1 MTNSLR
7 KLAKDL
13 KAFAKRCKDFKYT
26 EKALFVFLLCGIAG
40 FADVATTTDQAI
52 QNKRQEISTSIGD
65 MRQEFRKVKAENN
78 KLVKNYNL
86 ELIQLMEQ
94 GDHVVKSPW
103 SSWQYGM
110 NYFYNDWTGTYKGR
124 GDKTPNVK
132 YKRNSEDKFG
142 TYTGG
147 KYGSTTLNKKVIEP
161 ISAVPVDAAVKPKIP
176 TIKTVG
182 SAEAPTIVTPTLNI
196 QVSAVNPSSTM
207 VPSITKPKVSVPPV
221 EMKSVK
227 GFTLVFPNSLDNGTS
242 GRKIY
247 TDRSSNV
254 TVSGTDPYV
263 HDATSS
269 IHYISYYQFAGNTVY
284 TSAPATITM
293 EGNATANNLVT
304 GSNNYYGGG
313 SRFAYVDDVRRAHTT
328 GTHQYGSPSVASTQ
342 FTLKNNAIINLT
354 GPAIAGIVNE
364 ETSWTDGFT
373 TTTVKNTGSISDEKE
388 ELTPNTKYT
397 GKLRKDI
404 ASAENH
410 DTDVRVNQQGKT
422 GYKVGIA
429 QTTEES
435 INYTSQTYYEL
446 FNGSAAASS
455 IFDNFNT
462 DFVNKVVANPN
473 IHYDITTL
481 DKKTTLTNGTTLEK
495 SLGQNGV
502 IHFSGDYSTGI
513 QVASVNRPSNSIFN
527 GMDGEGP
534 RSGTYSNADSRSLVR
549 TDNKA
554 DGYIQLDGAYSY
566 GMKLAGQALH
576 VTSGDNSAKTDASY
590 VTNNGLILI
599 SGSHDTGIT
608 SGYKND
614 GSMFFT
620 GSNPRGSSAGIA
632 KLKEAKWSS
641 ENTIFNNGKI
651 YVGGYNNSGILLES
665 IFNDKVTNTNTGDI
679 TIDQAYN
686 LFNNPNSSITYSNA
700 VARNN
705 AGIRVQSY
713 ESESNN
719 DKALGNPEG
728 INKGI
733 INIKNGTDNVGIY
746 VLDEEG
752 TIHDANGK
760 ELIGNNTGKIYIT
773 GGDNIG
779 MMAQDKSGTNN
790 FKTII
795 KNSNLISVAG
805 NGSIGMYTADK
816 DSYAEQNDGSIKAY
830 KNNIG
835 VVNLGHFDFK
845 KGTISADGIN
855 SVGVYSKTATSNTT
869 LGSGTLGDT
878 TLTVTNGGVGLYADD
893 SSTQKL
899 SGLTANVSGS
909 STAGS
914 ILFYNLPL
922 TIGGTAGKFDVS
934 NNPGK
939 ATIGDHS
946 FTFYTTNNI
955 FASGSSAF
963 ATFLNDWKG
972 ATTGTGLDLTMNTG
986 SSLLLTDVSDATT
999 GANIIQFSNI
1009 VPPITG
1015 STLNNAISQTVAT
1028 INSNSV
1034 PDYYYVTLKG
1044 ADVKVNEP
1052 NYDLSDIDNKLNRV
1066 SIYDSDITVDSSTT
1080 IQDGAAPN
1088 VANST
1093 NLVRQKYI
1101 LGVNNGKT
1109 LTNNGT
1115 ITLNSTSLASNE
1127 LKVLVAMGKKAGGTK
1142 ASEAINNGTITSKI
1156 TKGIAIYA
1164 SDGAKGTNNLN
1175 KSITMDGNSAFGMVG
1190 SNANTTNEGD
1200 ITVNGTSATGMY
1212 STEDVATPPITPTT
1226 IAINKG
1232 TITTTGAKN
1241 IGMVAKNSN
1250 ITNDTTGIIKLNNST
1265 ENVGMYSQGPKGTIT
1280 NNGKI
1285 EGIDKTIGI
1294 YGNTETKL
1302 GNASSITVGDS
1313 GVGVYSSTGEI
1324 TVNSGAKVQL
1334 IKGGVTGTAPA
1345 DGATGVFVENKGS
1358 AGSVNVDVYNL
1369 IEGPLGKKSY
1379 GYYFKNVH
1387 SLTYTNTNGS
1397 SPITLDDGA
1406 IFIYSDAT
1414 GGSGI
1419 ENKQDLTSAGNGV
1432 IGIYQEGGT
1441 INNDGKLLFNTGTK
1455 NTAIYTKTGTA
1466 TNRLAGTIEVG
1477 ATNFGMVTKTGNLI
1491 NDGTIKITAS
1501 KGTGIYSES
1510 TNTNAVTNNNL
1521 ITATGVTDA
1530 VGIYGKTVTN
1540 ETNGTITMGDD
1551 SIGIYSNGG
1560 DVKNFGNL
1568 TVGANKSIGV
1578 LTVGTGQTVSFDG
1591 NITIGNDSFGLVNQ
1605 GSGNHIISIAS
1616 NTTLGTDSVFIYQN
1630 DSTGRVENYT
1640 TLISSGDRNYGL
1652 YGNGTL
1658 INDGVINFSTGN
1670 GNVGMYATTGGIGQ
1684 NYGNIKVGPSNTA
1697 TKEYGVGMATGYYD
1711 DNPASPTYGQ
1721 TSNQGTIENYGT
1733 IEVSQPNSIG
1743 MYAVGTGSKAVNY
1756 NTIDLSG
1763 DNTIGMYIDRGATGI
1778 NWGTIKT
1785 TVNGLK
1791 SVKGIYVANGSYIK
1805 NYGTIAISA
1814 TDLKSA
1820 GIWTDSSSYP
1830 NVEDTA
1836 TGLNP
1841 LPGGTNQTGTS
1852 TPALKVVTPDDMKEM
1867 GGTTIKVPPRMT
1879 PATVTDAQGNVIPI
1893 IKVDTDIPTAAPTTA
1908 IVTAPSGITSINLA
1922 TSNFLNFPS
1931 ASEASSLGMY
1941 VDTSGVNYTNPIQG
1955 LSNLTGLTDIN
1966 LFFGTE
1972 ASRYTTARAI
1982 EVGDNILKPYND
1994 ALSGVVTAGTTLNV
2008 TAASLTWM
2016 AQPTKNAA
2024 TGLLDKVYLVK
2035 VPYTMFANKN
2045 DTQTFNFL
2053 TGLEQKYGQE
2063 GLGTRE
2069 KAAFDKISNLSGG
2082 KGHILAQAFDEMK
2095 GHQYSNIQQRMFETG
2110 SVLSKEFDYLQ
2121 DEWRNPSKNSNK
2133 IKVFGQRGEFKTDT
2147 AGVVDYTNNAYGVA
2161 YVHEN
2166 EKIKLGNKSGWY
2178 AGSVYNKFKFKDI
2191 GKSQEEQ
2198 TMIKAG
2204 VFKTMSPKK
2213 DYNGS
2218 LTWKIAGEAFAG
2230 RGDMKRRYWIVD
2242 EVFEAKGKYT
2252 TYGIALKNEIGKEF
2266 RTSENTSIRPYGALN
2281 LEYGKYSDFRET
2293 GPMALKVKGNDY
2305 FSAKPEAG
2313 ISFNYKQDLGVRSKL
2328 TASLTAAYENELG
2341 ELYDVQNKAKLKG
2354 TKAPYYKLR
2363 GDKENHRGNGKF
2375 DLNFGWD
2382 NTRFGVTVNAG
2393 YDTTGEN
2400 FRGGIGFRAIY

>member
-1 MTNSLR
+1 MTKSLLQV
-7 KLAKDL
+7 KKDL

-26 EKALFVFLLCGIAG
+26 DSALFTFLLCGMLLSVNLFSA
-40 FADVATTTDQAI
+40 ATTDSSI
-52 QNKRQEISTSIGD
+52 QNQVHQINTSISQIRTD
-65 MRQEFRKVKAENN
+65 FKRAKIENN
-78 KLVKNYNL
+78 KLIKGTNL

-94 GDHVVKSPW
+94 GDQVVKSPF
-103 SSWQYGM
+103 SSWQFGI

-132 YKRNSEDKFG
+132 YKRNSADKFG

-147 KYGSTTLNKKVIEP
+147 KYGTTTLNKKVIEP

-196 QVSAVNPSSTM
+196 QVSAVNPSSTT

-227 GFTLVFPNSLDNGTS
+227 GFTLVFPNSGNNGTS

-247 TDRSSNV
+247 TDRSSDV
-254 TVSGTDPYV
+254 DVLGTSPFV
-263 HDATSS
+263 HDSGS
-269 IHYISYYQFAGNTVY
+269 NIHYISYYQFAGNTAY

-293 EGNATANNLVT
+293 KGNVIADNLNPSSPDT
-304 GSNNYYGGG
+304 YYGGG
-313 SRFAYVDDVRRAHTT
+313 SRFAYVDDVRRAHT
-328 GTHQYGSPSVASTQ
+328 GTDAVASTQ
-342 FTLKNNAIINLT
+342 FTLKNDAIINLK

-388 ELTPNTKYT
+388 ELTPGTKYT
-397 GKLRKDI
+397 GRLRKDI
-404 ASAENH
+404 ASAEIN
-410 DTDVRVNQQGKT
+410 DRDIRVNQQGKT

-435 INYTSQTYYEL
+435 IDYTSKTYYEL
-446 FNGSAAASS
+446 FNGSSATFN

-495 SLGQNGV
+495 SLEQNGV

-527 GMDGEGP
+527 GRDGDGP

-549 TDNKA
+549 TDNKS

-614 GSMFFT
+614 ESTTFT

-713 ESESNN
+713 ESKSND

-746 VLDEEG
+746 VLDESG

-845 KGTISADGIN
+845 KGIISADGIN

-878 TLTVTNGGVGLYADD
+878 ILTVTNGGVGLYADD

-922 TIGGTAGKFDVS
+922 TTGGTAGKFDVS

-939 ATIGDHS
+939 ATIDDHS

-955 FASGSSAF
+955 FASGSF

-972 ATTGTGLDLTMNTG
+972 TTTGTGLDLTMKTG
-986 SSLLLTDVSDATT
+986 SSLLLTDVSNATGGT
-999 GANIIQFSNI
+999 AIQFSTI

-1015 STLNNAISQTVAT
+1015 STLKNAAPTGDQTVAT
-1028 INSNSV
+1028 INGV

-1052 NYDLSDIDNKLNRV
+1052 NYDLSNINNKLNRV
-1066 SIYDSDITVDSSTT
+1066 SIYDSKITVDSSTT
-1080 IQDGAAPN
+1080 IQDGTTPN
-1088 VANST
+1088 VAAST

-1101 LGVNNGKT
+1101 LGVNNGRT

-1115 ITLNSTSLASNE
+1115 ITLNSTSPDE
-1127 LKVLVAMGKKAGGTK
+1127 IKVLVAMGKNTAGTT
-1142 ASEAINNGTITSKI
+1142 ASKAINDGTITSKI
-1156 TKGIAIYA
+1156 NKGIAIYA
-1164 SDGAKGTNNLN
+1164 SDGAEGTNKSN
-1175 KSITMDGNSAFGMVG
+1175 KSITMDGDGAFGMVG
-1190 SNANTTNEGD
+1190 SNANTTNEGN

-1212 STEDVATPPITPTT
+1212 SVGTTTPLKT
-1226 IAINKG
+1226 AVNKG
-1232 TITTTGAKN
+1232 IITTTGAKN
-1241 IGMVAKNSN
+1241 IGMVADNSN
-1250 ITNDTTGIIKLNNST
+1250 ITNDSTGKIKLNNTT
-1265 ENVGMYSQGPKGTIT
+1265 ENVGMYSKGTTGTIT
-1280 NNGKI
+1280 NNGTI

-1294 YGNTETKL
+1294 YGNTDTKL
-1302 GNASSITVGDS
+1302 GATSSITVGDS
-1313 GVGVYSSTGEI
+1313 GVGLYSSTGKI
-1324 TVNSGAKVQL
+1324 TVTSGAKVQL

-1345 DGATGVFVENKGS
+1345 DGATGVFVENVNGTS
-1358 AGSVNVDVYNL
+1358 APTVTLYAKDLVQG
-1369 IEGPLGKKSY
+1369 GLGKKSY
-1379 GYYFKNVH
+1379 GYYFKGVH
-1387 SLTYTNTNGS
+1387 DLDYTNTNGS
-1397 SPITLDDGA
+1397 APVTIDDGA
-1406 IFIYSDAT
+1406 IFIYSEAIGGT
-1414 GGSGI
+1414 GI
-1419 ENKQDLTSAGNGV
+1419 QNAQDLTAAGNDV
-1432 IGIYQEGGT
+1432 IGIYQKGGT
-1441 INNDGKLLFNTGTK
+1441 IKNSGKLDFNTGTK
-1455 NTAIYTKTGTA
+1455 NTGIYTKTGTA
-1466 TNRLAGTIEVG
+1466 TNEGAGTIEVG
-1477 ATNFGMVTKTGNLI
+1477 ATNFGMVTSDTNNTNGKLI
-1491 NDGTIKITAS
+1491 NNGTIKITAS
-1501 KGTGIYSES
+1501 KGTGMYSDS
-1510 TNTNAVTNNNL
+1510 TATDAVKNNNL
-1521 ITATGVTDA
+1521 ITAVGVTDA

-1540 ETNGTITMGDD
+1540 GTTGTITMGDN

-1560 DVKNFGNL
+1560 DVKNFGKL
-1568 TVGANKSIGV
+1568 KVGTNKSIGV

-1605 GSGNHIISIAS
+1605 GSGNHITSAAS
-1616 NTTLGTDSVFIYQN
+1616 NTTLGTDAVFIYQN
-1630 DSTGRVENYT
+1630 DNTGRVFNHT
-1640 TLISSGDRNYGL
+1640 PLTSTGDRNYGL
-1652 YGNGTL
+1652 YGNGEIKNDAL
-1658 INDGVINFSTGN
+1658 IDFSAGN
-1670 GNVGMYATTGGIGQ
+1670 GNVGMYATTGGIGR
-1684 NYGNIKVGPSNTA
+1684 NYGTIKVGFSNTSA
-1697 TKEYGVGMATGYYD
+1697 KEYGVGMATGYYD
-1711 DNPASPTYGQ
+1711 DDITSPTYGQ
-1721 TSNQGTIENYGT
+1721 TFNQGTIENHGT
-1733 IEVSQPNSIG
+1733 IEVTNPNTIG

-1756 NTIDLSG
+1756 GTIDLSG
-1763 DNTIGMYIDRGATGI
+1763 NDTIGMYIDRGATGE
-1778 NWGTIKT
+1778 NWGNIRT
-1785 TVNGLK
+1785 TASGLK
-1791 SVKGIYVANGSYIK
+1791 GVKGIYIANGSYVK

-1814 TDLKSA
+1814 TDTKSA

-1836 TGLNP
+1836 TGVSP
-1841 LPGGTNQTGTS
+1841 VTGGSQTGSS

-1867 GGTTIKVPPRMT
+1867 GGRTIKVPPRAT
-1879 PATVTDAQGNVIPI
+1879 SPTVTDVDGSIIPI
-1893 IKVDTDIPTAAPTTA
+1893 YKVDTNVPAPAPTIA
-1908 IVTAPSGITSINLA
+1908 IVTSPSGITSINLA

-1955 LSNLTGLTDIN
+1955 INNLTGLTDIN

-2035 VPYTMFANKN
+2035 IPYTLFAKKG
-2045 DTQTFNFL
+2045 DTQTYNFL
-2053 TGLEQKYGQE
+2053 AGLEQKYGQE
-2063 GLGTRE
+2063 GVGTRE

>member
-196 QVSAVNPSSTM
+196 QVSAVNPSSTT
-207 VPSITKPKVSVPPV
+207 VPSITPPSVTIPTVS
-221 EMKSVK
+221 MDSVK
-227 GFTLVFPNSLDNGTS
+227 GFTLVFPSSGDFSTRYATNGRNGTEVNVNS
-242 GRKIY
+242 PTVTREPVG
-247 TDRSSNV
+247 SS
-254 TVSGTDPYV
+254 SGTG
-263 HDATSS
+263 
-269 IHYISYYQFAGNTVY
+269 YISYYEFTGDGAGGTGNAGDPDDFMASST
-284 TSAPATITM
+284 TITIK
-293 EGNATANNLVT
+293 GNREVTNLD
-304 GSNNYYGGG
+304 GSNYYGGG
-313 SRFAYVDDVRRAHTT
+313 SRFAYVDDVKN
-328 GTHQYGSPSVASTQ
+328 STNGLT
-342 FTLKNNAIINLT
+342 FTLKNEATIKLV
-354 GPAIAGIVNE
+354 GPAFAAIVNE
-364 ETSWTDGFT
+364 ETSYTDGNVT
-373 TTTVKNTGSISDEKE
+373 TNITNLGSISDESENLSSATTYHGKIRGTVDDNSGTS
-388 ELTPNTKYT
+388 LPVTPTTK
-397 GKLRKDI
+397 
-404 ASAENH
+404 
-410 DTDVRVNQQGKT
+410 GKT
-422 GYKVGIA
+422 GYKVGIT
-429 QTTEES
+429 QTTEETV
-435 INYTSQTYYEL
+435 NHTRGTYYEL
-446 FNGSAAASS
+446 HNGQKTATSSSFFNDFDVKVNGAIANRTNTAGNVS
-455 IFDNFNT
+455 ISTFEKGTSIGGNNFLQ
-462 DFVNKVVANPN
+462 D
-473 IHYDITTL
+473 
-481 DKKTTLTNGTTLEK
+481 
-495 SLGQNGV
+495 GV

-513 QVASVNRPSNSIFN
+513 QIASVQ
-527 GMDGEGP
+527 
-534 RSGTYSNADSRSLVR
+534 RSGTGESLLRADNRQ
-549 TDNKA
+549 T
-554 DGYIQLDGAYSY
+554 GYMQLDGAYSY
-566 GMKLAGQALH
+566 GMKLSGQKLY
-576 VTSGDNSAKTDASY
+576 VDNNDDYRDSSAVSY
-590 VTNNGLILI
+590 IANNGLILI
-599 SGSHDTGIT
+599 SGSYDTD
-608 SGYKND
+608 KK
-614 GSMFFT
+614 
-620 GSNPRGSSAGIA
+620 GSSAGMA
-632 KLKEAKWSS
+632 KLSEAKWNSKH
-641 ENTIFNNGKI
+641 TIFNNGRI
-651 YVGGYNNSGILLES
+651 YVAGNNNSGILLES
-665 IFNDKVTNTNTGDI
+665 IYDDTVTNNGNI
-679 TIDQAYN
+679 TIDRAYN
-686 LFNNPNSSITYSNA
+686 LFNNTDRSYANA
-700 VARNN
+700 YATSN
-705 AGIRVQSY
+705 AGIRIQSFKTA
-713 ESESNN
+713 
-719 DKALGNPEG
+719 DLATGDLVG
-728 INKGI
+728 INKNT
-733 INIKNGTDNVGIY
+733 INLNNGSGNVGIY
-746 VLDEEG
+746 AYDVANTNDIVGTKKYQILGENASGG
-752 TIHDANGK
+752 TINV
-760 ELIGNNTGKIYIT
+760 
-773 GGDNIG
+773 GGTNVG
-779 MMAQDKSGTNN
+779 MMAEDKSGTVTN

-795 KNSNLISVAG
+795 RNNGKINVNGTNSV
-805 NGSIGMYTADK
+805 GMYTADK
-816 DSYAEQNDGSIKAY
+816 DSYAEQLNGAVITAKS
-830 KNNIG
+830 KNVG
-835 VVNLGHFDFK
+835 VVNNGKFNFAT
-845 KGTISADGIN
+845 GGIINADGES
-855 SVGVYSKTATSNTT
+855 SVGVYSANGTDSTTT
-869 LGSGTLGDT
+869 LSGTLNV
-878 TLTVTNGGVGLYADD
+878 LNGGVGLYANEG
-893 SSTQKL
+893 STQKL
-899 SGLTANVSGS
+899 IGLTADVSGTAS
-909 STAGS
+909 AGS
-914 ILFYNLPL
+914 ILFYNLPK
-922 TIGGTAGKFDVS
+922 TGTNKGFFDLS
-934 NNPGK
+934 DTNPGT
-939 ATIGDHS
+939 ATIGANS
-946 FTFYTTNNI
+946 FAFYTTNNI
-955 FASGSSAF
+955 FALGSNAF

-972 ATTGTGLDLTMNTG
+972 TTTGTGLDLTMKTG
-986 SSLLLTDVSDATT
+986 SSLLLTDVSTATGT
-999 GANIIQFSNI
+999 GRTIQFTNI
-1009 VPPITG
+1009 TPPIAPGT
-1015 STLNNAISQTVAT
+1015 STLKNAQSTPETVAT
-1028 INSNSV
+1028 LNSASG
-1034 PDYYYVTLKG
+1034 DYFYVTLKG
-1044 ADVKVNEP
+1044 ANVKIDEDV
-1052 NYDLSDIDNKLNRV
+1052 DLSVGTNKLNKV
-1066 SIYDSDITVDSSTT
+1066 SIYDSDITVENGKT
-1080 IQDGAAPN
+1080 IQDVATPS

-1101 LGVNNGKT
+1101 LGVNNGRT

-1115 ITLNSTSLASNE
+1115 ITLNSTSPDE
-1127 LKVLVAMGKKAGGTK
+1127 LKVLVAMGKNTAGTT
-1142 ASEAINNGTITSKI
+1142 ASKAINDGTITSKI
-1156 TKGIAIYA
+1156 NKGIAIYA
-1164 SDGAKGTNNLN
+1164 SDGAEGTNKSN
-1175 KSITMDGNSAFGMVG
+1175 KSITMDGDSAFGMVG
-1190 SNANTTNEGD
+1190 SNADTTNEGN

-1212 STEDVATPPITPTT
+1212 STEPSTVTNPTKT
-1226 IAINKG
+1226 AINRG
-1232 TITTTGAKN
+1232 IITTTGDKN
-1241 IGMVAKNSN
+1241 IGMVAKNSK
-1250 ITNDTTGIIKLNNST
+1250 ITNDTNGTIKLNNST
-1265 ENVGMYSQGPKGTIT
+1265 ENVGMYSEEGTKGTIT

-1294 YGNTETKL
+1294 YGNTKTVL
-1302 GNASSITVGDS
+1302 GTASSITVGDS
-1313 GVGVYSSTGEI
+1313 GVGVYSSTGDI
-1324 TVNSGAKVQL
+1324 TVNSGAKIKL
-1334 IKGGVTGTAPA
+1334 LKGGTGTTPA

-1414 GGSGI
+1414 SPVGVNGI
-1419 ENKQDLTSAGNGV
+1419 YNKQDLTSIGNGV
-1432 IGIYQEGGT
+1432 IGIYQKGGT
-1441 INNDGKLLFNTGTK
+1441 ITNDGKLLFNTGTK
-1455 NTAIYTKTGTA
+1455 NTGIYTTSGLA
-1466 TNRLAGTIEVG
+1466 TNNAVGTIEVG
-1477 ATNFGMVTKTGNLI
+1477 ATNFGMVTKTGKLV

-1501 KGTGIYSES
+1501 KGTGIYSE
-1510 TNTNAVTNNNL
+1510 NATVDSVKNKGL
-1521 ITATGVTDA
+1521 ITGAGITDV
-1530 VGIYGKTVTN
+1530 VGIYGKGISN
-1540 ETNGTITMGDD
+1540 EATGTITMGDN
-1551 SIGIYSNGG
+1551 SIGIYSNEGHVG
-1560 DVKNFGNL
+1560 NYGNL
-1568 TVGANKSIGV
+1568 TVGSNKSIGI

-1605 GSGNHIISIAS
+1605 GSGNQIDSNAS
-1616 NTTLGTDSVFIYQN
+1616 NTTLGTDAVFIYQN
-1630 DSTGRVENYT
+1630 DNTGEVKNYT
-1640 TLISSGDRNYGL
+1640 PLTSAGDRNYGL

-1670 GNVGMYATTGGIGQ
+1670 GNVGIYSTGGIAK
-1684 NYGNIKVGPSNTA
+1684 NNNLIKVGPSNTA

-1791 SVKGIYVANGSYIK
+1791 SVKGIYVANGSYVK

-2082 KGHILAQAFDEMK
+2082 EGHILAQAFDEMK
-2095 GHQYSNIQQRMFETG
+2095 GHQYSNIQQRTKETG
-2110 SVLSKEFDYLQ
+2110 DILSQEFNYLQ
-2121 DEWRNPSKNSNK
+2121 DEWRNPTKDNNK
-2133 IKVFGQRGEFKTDT
+2133 IKMFGHRGEYNTDT
-2147 AGVVDYTNNAYGVA
+2147 AGVVDYTDNAYGVA

-2166 EKIKLGNKSGWY
+2166 ETVKLGRKSGWY
-2178 AGSVYNKFKFKDI
+2178 AGAVTNRFEFKDL
-2191 GKSQEEQ
+2191 GKSKETQ

-2204 VFKTMSPKK
+2204 LFKTVSPYN
-2213 DYNGS
+2213 DHNGS
-2218 LTWKIAGEAFAG
+2218 LTWTIAGEAFAG
-2230 RGDMKRRYWIVD
+2230 VNNMTRRYWIVD
-2242 EVFEAKGKYT
+2242 DTFEAKSDYT
-2252 TYGIALKNEIGKEF
+2252 TYGVALKNEIGKDF
-2266 RTSENTSIRPYGALN
+2266 RTSERTSIRPYGALN
-2281 LEYGKYSDFRET
+2281 LEYGRYSNIKED
-2293 GPMALKVKGNDY
+2293 GPMALEVKGNDY
-2305 FSAKPEAG
+2305 FSVQPELGVA
-2313 ISFNYKQDLGVRSKL
+2313 FNYSQPVGVKSHFK
-2328 TASLTAAYENELG
+2328 ASLTAAYTNELG
-2341 ELYDVQNKAKLKG
+2341 EVNDVRNKARLKG
-2354 TKAPYYKLR
+2354 TTADYYELR
-2363 GDKENHRGNGKF
+2363 GDKEDRKGNGKF
-2375 DLNFGWD
+2375 DLNIGFD

-2393 YDTTGEN
+2393 YDTKGEN
-2400 FRGGIGFRAIY
+2400 IRGGIGFRAIY

>member
-65 MRQEFRKVKAENN
+65 IRQEFKKVKTENN

-124 GDKTPNVK
+124 GDKTPNIK

-196 QVSAVNPSSTM
+196 QVSAVNPSRTK
-207 VPSITKPKVSVPPV
+207 VPSIKPPKVSLPSIQ
-221 EMKSVK
+221 MDTVK
-227 GFTLVFPNSLDNGTS
+227 GFTLAFPSSDYFLSHHPVHVNGTYDLTNHLPAIKGS
-242 GRKIY
+242 ATSDASY
-247 TDRSSNV
+247 VAYEYFAHTDGIKSTNLNPVAIMRGD
-254 TVSGTDPYV
+254 VSG
-263 HDATSS
+263 SS
-269 IHYISYYQFAGNTVY
+269 LMT
-284 TSAPATITM
+284 
-293 EGNATANNLVT
+293 NLS
-304 GSNNYYGGG
+304 GHFYGGG
-313 SRFAYVDDVRRAHTT
+313 SRYAFVDDVRNYT
-328 GTHQYGSPSVASTQ
+328 GGVPDGAGHGQTPTSQVK
-342 FTLKNNAIINLT
+342 FTLRNEAIIGLE
-354 GPAIAGIVNE
+354 GPAIAGILNE
-364 ETSWTDGFT
+364 ETDWTEGKT
-373 TTTVKNTGSISDEKE
+373 TTNITNMGSINDENEFVLPNPSRSDGKYVGTAIHTASGAGGTYTLEVG
-388 ELTPNTKYT
+388 PNTK
-397 GKLRKDI
+397 GKM
-404 ASAENH
+404 
-410 DTDVRVNQQGKT
+410 
-422 GYKVGIA
+422 GYKVGMT
-429 QTTEES
+429 QTVEETIDWRS
-435 INYTSQTYYEL
+435 GTNYEF
-446 FNGSAAASS
+446 FNGADDLNGSFIGFSN
-455 IFDNFNT
+455 FDSTLNTAIEGNSNLTSLGTKGKKTKIGGLT
-462 DFVNKVVANPN
+462 DFEQ
-473 IHYDITTL
+473 D
-481 DKKTTLTNGTTLEK
+481 
-495 SLGQNGV
+495 GV
-502 IHFSGDYSTGI
+502 IHFNGDYSTGI
-513 QVASVNRPSNSIFN
+513 QIASENRPAQ
-527 GMDGEGP
+527 
-534 RSGTYSNADSRSLVR
+534 SGSWPVGTPSTWSDQDSRSLVKA
-549 TDNKA
+549 TNKSN
-554 DGYIQLDGAYSY
+554 GYIQLDGAYSY
-566 GMKLAGQALH
+566 GMKLAGTALH
-576 VTSGDNSAKTDASY
+576 IDNRDYKDPNSKVSY
-590 VTNNGLILI
+590 LANEGLILI
-599 SGSHDTGIT
+599 SGSYDTG
-608 SGYKND
+608 NH
-614 GSMFFT
+614 
-620 GSNPRGSSAGIA
+620 GSSAGMA

-641 ENTIFNNGKI
+641 EKTLFNNGRI
-651 YVGGYNNSGILLES
+651 YVGGTNNSGILLES
-665 IFNDKVTNTNTGDI
+665 IFNDTVTNKTDGVI
-679 TIDQAYN
+679 TIDKVYN
-686 LFNNPNSSITYSNA
+686 LFNNPDSDVNYLNA
-700 VARNN
+700 VAKNN

-713 ESESNN
+713 KPESAT

-728 INKGI
+728 INEGT
-733 INIKNGTDNVGIY
+733 INIKNGTNNVGIY
-746 VLDEEG
+746 VWDKNDGVG
-752 TIHDANGK
+752 TITDAAGK
-760 ELIGNNTGKIYIT
+760 QLLGTNTGTI
-773 GGDNIG
+773 NINGTSNVG
-779 MMAQDKSGTNN
+779 MMAQDDSGSTIN

-795 KNSNLISVAG
+795 RNTGGINVSGSGSV
-805 NGSIGMYTADK
+805 GMFTANK
-816 DSYAEQNDGSIKAY
+816 DSFAEQNGGTITAY
-830 KNNIG
+830 SG
-835 VVNLGHFDFK
+835 NLGVINKGVFNFNG
-845 KGTISADGIN
+845 GTITANGASA
-855 SVGVYSKTATSNTT
+855 VGVYSANVTNSTT
-869 LGSGTLGDT
+869 TIGNGTPGSTKLK
-878 TLTVTNGGVGLYADD
+878 VKNGGVGLYADD
-893 SSTQKL
+893 GSTQTLKEMD
-899 SGLTANVSGS
+899 AEVEGS
-909 STAGS
+909 DEAGS
-914 ILFYNLPL
+914 ILFYNLPSQ
-922 TIGGTAGKFDVS
+922 TVGNKGKFDVS

-939 ATIGDHS
+939 AKIGNHS
-946 FTFYTTNNI
+946 FAFYTTNNI
-955 FASGSSAF
+955 FTGTNAF
-963 ATFLNDWKG
+963 AQFLNDWENTG
-972 ATTGTGLDLTMNTG
+972 SGTGLALTMDTG
-986 SSLLLTDVSDATT
+986 SSLLLTDVSSATGT
-999 GANIIQFSNI
+999 GANTIQFSNI

-1052 NYDLSDIDNKLNRV
+1052 NYYLSDIDNKLNRV

-1080 IQDGAAPN
+1080 IQDGATPS
-1088 VANST
+1088 VVNST

-1101 LGVNNGKT
+1101 LGVNNGRT

-1115 ITLNSTSLASNE
+1115 ITLNSTSPDE

-1142 ASEAINNGTITSKI
+1142 VSEAINNGTITSKI

-1164 SDGAKGTNNLN
+1164 SDGAEGTNNSG
-1175 KSITMDGNSAFGMVG
+1175 KSITMDGDSAFGMVG
-1190 SNANTTNEGD
+1190 SNANTTNEGN

-1226 IAINKG
+1226 IAINRG
-1232 TITTTGAKN
+1232 TITTTGDKN

-1250 ITNDTTGIIKLNNST
+1250 ITNDTTTGIIKLNNST
-1265 ENVGMYSQGPKGTIT
+1265 ENVGMYSEGPKGTIT

-1294 YGNTETKL
+1294 YGNTKTVL
-1302 GNASSITVGDS
+1302 GTASSITVGDS

-1324 TVNSGAKVQL
+1324 TVNPGAKVQL

-1345 DGATGVFVENKGS
+1345 DGATGVFVENNKTS
-1358 AGSVNVDVYNL
+1358 APTVTLDAYDLVQG
-1369 IEGPLGKKSY
+1369 GLGKKSY
-1379 GYYFKNVH
+1379 GYYFKGVN
-1387 SLTYTNTNGS
+1387 SLNYTNTNGS

-1414 GGSGI
+1414 GGNGI

-1432 IGIYQEGGT
+1432 IGIYQEGGI

-1455 NTAIYTKTGTA
+1455 NTAIYTKAGTA
-1466 TNRLAGTIEVG
+1466 TNRSAGTIEVG

-1491 NDGTIKITAS
+1491 NNGTIKITAS

-1605 GSGNHIISIAS
+1605 GSGNHIVSTAS

-1791 SVKGIYVANGSYIK
+1791 SVKGIYVANGSYVK

-2082 KGHILAQAFDEMK
+2082 EGHILAQAFDEMK
-2095 GHQYSNIQQRMFETG
+2095 GHQYSNIQQRTKETG
-2110 SVLSKEFDYLQ
+2110 DILSQEFNYLQ
-2121 DEWRNPSKNSNK
+2121 DEWRNPTKDNNK
-2133 IKVFGQRGEFKTDT
+2133 IKMFGHRGEYNTDT
-2147 AGVVDYTNNAYGVA
+2147 AGVVDYTDNAYGVA

-2166 EKIKLGNKSGWY
+2166 ETVKLGRKSGWY
-2178 AGSVYNKFKFKDI
+2178 AGAVTNRFEFKDL
-2191 GKSQEEQ
+2191 GKSKETQ

-2204 VFKTMSPKK
+2204 LFKTVSPYN
-2213 DYNGS
+2213 DHNGS
-2218 LTWKIAGEAFAG
+2218 LTWTIAGEAFAG
-2230 RGDMKRRYWIVD
+2230 VNNMTRRYWIVD
-2242 EVFEAKGKYT
+2242 DTFEAKSDYT
-2252 TYGIALKNEIGKEF
+2252 TYGVALKNEIGKDF
-2266 RTSENTSIRPYGALN
+2266 RTNERTSIRPYGALN
-2281 LEYGKYSDFRET
+2281 LEYGRYSNIKED
-2293 GPMALKVKGNDY
+2293 GPMALEVKGNDY
-2305 FSAKPEAG
+2305 FSVQPELGVA
-2313 ISFNYKQDLGVRSKL
+2313 FNYSQPVGVKSHFK
-2328 TASLTAAYENELG
+2328 ASLTAAYTNELG
-2341 ELYDVQNKAKLKG
+2341 EVNDVRNKARLKG
-2354 TKAPYYKLR
+2354 TTADYYELR
-2363 GDKENHRGNGKF
+2363 GDKEDRKGNGKF
-2375 DLNFGWD
+2375 DLNIGFD

-2393 YDTTGEN
+2393 YDTKGEN
-2400 FRGGIGFRAIY
+2400 IRGGIGFRAIY

>member
-65 MRQEFRKVKAENN
+65 IRQEFKKVKTENN

-124 GDKTPNVK
+124 GDKTPNIK

-196 QVSAVNPSSTM
+196 QVSAVNPSSTE
-207 VPSITKPKVSVPPV
+207 VPSITPPSVTIPTV
-221 EMKSVK
+221 NMQSIT
-227 GFTLVFPNSLDNGTS
+227 GFTLVFPNSGDILPVKHQINGSYDVSVNNSRRYLSAESDN
-242 GRKIY
+242 
-247 TDRSSNV
+247 
-254 TVSGTDPYV
+254 
-263 HDATSS
+263 A
-269 IHYISYYQFAGNTVY
+269 
-284 TSAPATITM
+284 APAIIEYSMFHEFGGNYSPISKDETITM
-293 EGNATANNLVT
+293 SGVTEADNTYTDGSGNKMFY
-304 GSNNYYGGG
+304 SGG
-313 SRFAYVDDVRRAHTT
+313 SRFAYVDDVRN
-328 GTHQYGSPSVASTQ
+328 SKPNIK
-342 FTLKNNAIINLT
+342 FTLKNNAIIKLV

-364 ETSWTDGFT
+364 ETSYTDGKVT
-373 TTTVKNTGSISDEKE
+373 TNITNTGSISDESE
-388 ELTPNTKYT
+388 RLNTGDTYRGT
-397 GKLRKDI
+397 LREDI
-404 ASAENH
+404 DHAESSETSVTVDSH
-410 DTDVRVNQQGKT
+410 GKT
-422 GYKVGIA
+422 GYKVGLA

-435 INYTSQTYYEL
+435 VDHSRGVYYEL
-446 FNGSAAASS
+446 FNGDNDSS
-455 IFDNFNT
+455 TLFNNFNT
-462 DFVNKVVANPN
+462 ILGGVVNSPTLSSIKTGERDT
-473 IHYDITTL
+473 DIS
-481 DKKTTLTNGTTLEK
+481 GTSVSQE
-495 SLGQNGV
+495 GV
-502 IHFSGDYSTGI
+502 IHFSGQRSTGI
-513 QVASVNRPSNSIFN
+513 QVASALRRGNPLKT
-527 GMDGEGP
+527 E
-534 RSGTYSNADSRSLVR
+534 RSLVR
-549 TDNKA
+549 AANKGN
-554 DGYIQLDGAYSY
+554 GYIQLDGAYSY
-566 GMKLAGQALH
+566 GLKLE
-576 VTSGDNSAKTDASY
+576 GDPLYVDSNDYAAKTASY
-590 VTNNGLILI
+590 MANNGLILI
-599 SGSHDTGIT
+599 SGSHDDSKI
-608 SGYKND
+608 
-614 GSMFFT
+614 
-620 GSNPRGSSAGIA
+620 GSSAGIA
-632 KLKEAKWSS
+632 KLQKAKWSS
-641 ENTIFNNGKI
+641 EKTIFNNGKI
-651 YVGGYNNSGILLES
+651 YVAGNNNSGILLES
-665 IFNDKVTNTNTGDI
+665 IYKDTVTNNGDI
-679 TIDQAYN
+679 TIDRAYN
-686 LFNNPNSSITYSNA
+686 LFDKRDHSYAHAYATS
-700 VARNN
+700 N
-705 AGIRVQSY
+705 AGIRIQSFKTADLATGDLVGV
-713 ESESNN
+713 NN
-719 DKALGNPEG
+719 RT
-728 INKGI
+728 INL
-733 INIKNGTDNVGIY
+733 NNGSGNVGIY
-746 VLDEEG
+746 ALDVVNTDNIVGINNYKILGENASGG
-752 TIHDANGK
+752 TINV
-760 ELIGNNTGKIYIT
+760 
-773 GGDNIG
+773 GGTNVG
-779 MMAQDKSGTNN
+779 MMAEDKSGTVTNY
-790 FKTII
+790 KTII
-795 KNSNLISVAG
+795 RNNGKINVNGTSSV
-805 NGSIGMYTADK
+805 GMYTADK
-816 DSYAEQNDGSIKAY
+816 DSYAEQLNGAVITAKS
-830 KNNIG
+830 KNVG
-835 VVNLGHFDFK
+835 VVNNGKFNFAT
-845 KGTISADGIN
+845 GGIINADGES
-855 SVGVYSKTATSNTT
+855 SVGVYSANGTDSTTT
-869 LGSGTLGDT
+869 LSGTLNV
-878 TLTVTNGGVGLYADD
+878 LNGGVGLYANEG
-893 SSTQKL
+893 STQKL
-899 SGLTANVSGS
+899 IGLTADVSGTAS
-909 STAGS
+909 AGS
-914 ILFYNLPL
+914 ILFYNLPK
-922 TIGGTAGKFDVS
+922 TGTNKGFFDLS
-934 NNPGK
+934 DTNPGT
-939 ATIGDHS
+939 ATIGANS
-946 FTFYTTNNI
+946 FAFYTTNNI
-955 FASGSSAF
+955 FASGSNAF

-972 ATTGTGLDLTMNTG
+972 TTTGTGLDLTMKTG
-986 SSLLLTDVSDATT
+986 SSLLLTDVSTATGT
-999 GANIIQFSNI
+999 GRTIRFTNIT
-1009 VPPITG
+1009 PPIAPGT
-1015 STLNNAISQTVAT
+1015 STLKNAQSTPETVAT
-1028 INSNSV
+1028 LNSASG
-1034 PDYYYVTLKG
+1034 DYFYVTLKG
-1044 ADVKVNEP
+1044 ADVKIDEDI
-1052 NYDLSDIDNKLNRV
+1052 DLSVGTNKLNKV
-1066 SIYDSDITVDSSTT
+1066 SIYDSDITVENGKT
-1080 IQDGAAPN
+1080 IQDGATPS
-1088 VANST
+1088 VVNST
-1093 NLVRQKYI
+1093 NLVKQKYI
-1101 LGVNNGKT
+1101 LGVNNGRT

-1115 ITLNSTSLASNE
+1115 ITLNSTTPDE
-1127 LKVLVAMGKKAGGTK
+1127 IKVLVAMGKNTAGTI
-1142 ASEAINNGTITSKI
+1142 ASKAINDGTITSKI
-1156 TKGIAIYA
+1156 NKGIAIYA
-1164 SDGAKGTNNLN
+1164 SDGAEGTNNLN
-1175 KSITMDGNSAFGMVG
+1175 KSITMDGDSAFGMVG
-1190 SNANTTNEGD
+1190 SNANTTNEGN

-1212 STEDVATPPITPTT
+1212 STEPSTVTNPAK
-1226 IAINKG
+1226 IAINRG
-1232 TITTTGAKN
+1232 TITTTGDKN

-1250 ITNDTTGIIKLNNST
+1250 ITNDTTTGIIKLNNST
-1265 ENVGMYSQGPKGTIT
+1265 ENVGMYSEGTKGTIT

-1313 GVGVYSSTGEI
+1313 GVGVYSSTGKI
-1324 TVNSGAKVQL
+1324 TVNQGAKVQL

-1345 DGATGVFVENKGS
+1345 DGATGVFVENVRGTS
-1358 AGSVNVDVYNL
+1358 APTVTLDAKNL
-1369 IEGPLGKKSY
+1369 VQGGLGKKSY
-1379 GYYFKNVH
+1379 GYYFKGVNN
-1387 SLTYTNTNGS
+1387 LDYKNTNGS

-1414 GGSGI
+1414 GGNGI

-1432 IGIYQEGGT
+1432 IGIYQEGGI

-1455 NTAIYTKTGTA
+1455 NTAIYTKSGTA
-1466 TNRLAGTIEVG
+1466 TNRSAGTIEVG

-1491 NDGTIKITAS
+1491 NNGTIKITAS

-1670 GNVGMYATTGGIGQ
+1670 GNVGMYATTGGIGR

-1791 SVKGIYVANGSYIK
+1791 SVKGIYVANGSYVK

-1820 GIWTDSSSYP
+1820 GIWTDSSSHP

-2035 VPYTMFANKN
+2035 IPYTMFANKN

-2082 KGHILAQAFDEMK
+2082 EGHILAQAFDEMK
-2095 GHQYSNIQQRMFETG
+2095 GHQYSNIQQRTKETG
-2110 SVLSKEFDYLQ
+2110 DILSQEFNYLQ
-2121 DEWRNPSKNSNK
+2121 DEWRNPTKDNNK
-2133 IKVFGQRGEFKTDT
+2133 IKMFGHRGEYNTDT
-2147 AGVVDYTNNAYGVA
+2147 AGVVDYTDNAYGVA

-2166 EKIKLGNKSGWY
+2166 ETVKLGRKSGWY
-2178 AGSVYNKFKFKDI
+2178 AGAVTNRFEFKDL
-2191 GKSQEEQ
+2191 GKSKETQ

-2204 VFKTMSPKK
+2204 LFKTVSPYN
-2213 DYNGS
+2213 DHNGS
-2218 LTWKIAGEAFAG
+2218 LTWTIAGEAFAG
-2230 RGDMKRRYWIVD
+2230 VNNMTRRYWIVD
-2242 EVFEAKGKYT
+2242 DTFEAKSDYT
-2252 TYGIALKNEIGKEF
+2252 TYGVALKNEIGKDF
-2266 RTSENTSIRPYGALN
+2266 RTSERTSIRPYGALN
-2281 LEYGKYSDFRET
+2281 LEYGRYSNIKED
-2293 GPMALKVKGNDY
+2293 GPMALEVKGNDY
-2305 FSAKPEAG
+2305 FSVQPELGVA
-2313 ISFNYKQDLGVRSKL
+2313 FNYSQPVGVKSHFK
-2328 TASLTAAYENELG
+2328 ASLTAAYTNELG
-2341 ELYDVQNKAKLKG
+2341 EVNDVRNKARLKG
-2354 TKAPYYKLR
+2354 TTADYYELR
-2363 GDKENHRGNGKF
+2363 GDKEDRKGNGKF
-2375 DLNFGWD
+2375 DLNIGFD

-2393 YDTTGEN
+2393 YDTKGEN
-2400 FRGGIGFRAIY
+2400 IRGGIGFRAIY

>member
-65 MRQEFRKVKAENN
+65 IRQEFKKVKTENN

-182 SAEAPTIVTPTLNI
+182 SAEAPTIVTPSLNI
-196 QVSAVNPSSTM
+196 QVSAVNPSSTK
-207 VPSITKPKVSVPPV
+207 VPSIKPPKVSLPSIQ
-221 EMKSVK
+221 MDRVK
-227 GFTLVFPNSLDNGTS
+227 GFTLAFPSSDYFLSHHPVHVSDTYNLTNHSPTIKGSSTS
-242 GRKIY
+242 NASYVAYEYFAHTAGIQ
-247 TDRSSNV
+247 
-254 TVSGTDPYV
+254 GTDLNPV
-263 HDATSS
+263 AIMKGDVIGSS
-269 IHYISYYQFAGNTVY
+269 L
-284 TSAPATITM
+284 M
-293 EGNATANNLVT
+293 DNANF
-304 GSNNYYGGG
+304 YGGG
-313 SRFAYVDDVRRAHTT
+313 SRYAFVDDVRNADR
-328 GTHQYGSPSVASTQ
+328 SKKVS
-342 FTLKNNAIINLT
+342 FTLRNEANIELK
-354 GPAIAGIVNE
+354 GPAIAGILNE
-364 ETSWTDGFT
+364 ETSWTDGNT
-373 TTTVKNTGSISDEKE
+373 TTNITNMGSINDENEAVPRSSRSDGKYSGTAIYVASGTGGTYNLEVE
-388 ELTPNTKYT
+388 PNTK
-397 GKLRKDI
+397 GKM
-404 ASAENH
+404 
-410 DTDVRVNQQGKT
+410 
-422 GYKVGIA
+422 GYKVGMT
-429 QTTEES
+429 QTVEETIDWTS
-435 INYTSQTYYEL
+435 GTNYEF
-446 FNGSAAASS
+446 FNGADAANTSFVGFSS
-455 IFDNFNT
+455 FDSTLDAAIRN
-462 DFVNKVVANPN
+462 NPN
-473 IHYDITTL
+473 LTSLGTKG
-481 DKKTTLTNGTTLEK
+481 KKTTISNTTDFI
-495 SLGQNGV
+495 QDGV
-502 IHFSGDYSTGI
+502 IHFNGDYSTGI
-513 QVASVNRPSNSIFN
+513 QIASENRV
-527 GMDGEGP
+527 
-534 RSGTYSNADSRSLVR
+534 SNALYDNYNMVPGESYSAHSSPDSRSLVKA
-549 TDNKA
+549 TNKPN
-554 DGYIQLDGAYSY
+554 GYIQLDGAYSY
-566 GMKLAGQALH
+566 GMKLAGTALH
-576 VTSGDNSAKTDASY
+576 IDNIDYKNPSSTGSY
-590 VTNNGLILI
+590 LANEGLILI
-599 SGSHDTGIT
+599 SGSYDTGLR
-608 SGYKND
+608 GNH
-614 GSMFFT
+614 
-620 GSNPRGSSAGIA
+620 GSSAGMA

-641 ENTIFNNGKI
+641 EKTLFNNGRI
-651 YVGGYNNSGILLES
+651 YVGGINNSGILLES
-665 IFNDKVTNTNTGDI
+665 IFNDTVTNMANGVI
-679 TIDQAYN
+679 TIDKAYN
-686 LFNNPNSSITYSNA
+686 LFNNPDGNVNYSSA
-700 VARNN
+700 VAKNN

-713 ESESNN
+713 EIDTTKPA

-728 INKGI
+728 VNQGT
-733 INIKNGTDNVGIY
+733 INIKNGENNVGIY
-746 VLDEEG
+746 VWDQRVPTITDAAGKQLLGTNTG
-752 TIHDANGK
+752 TININGTS
-760 ELIGNNTGKIYIT
+760 NV
-773 GGDNIG
+773 G
-779 MMAQDKSGTNN
+779 MMAQDDSGSTIN

-795 KNSNLISVAG
+795 KNTEGINVSGSGSV
-805 NGSIGMYTADK
+805 GMFTANE
-816 DSYAEQNDGSIKAY
+816 DSFAEQNGGTITAY
-830 KNNIG
+830 SG
-835 VVNLGHFDFK
+835 NLGVINKGVFNFNG
-845 KGTISADGIN
+845 GTITANGASA
-855 SVGVYSKTATSNTT
+855 VGVYSANGTNSTTTIGNGTS
-869 LGSGTLGDT
+869 GSTKLK
-878 TLTVTNGGVGLYADD
+878 VKNGGVGLYADD
-893 SSTQKL
+893 GSTQTLKEMD
-899 SGLTANVSGS
+899 AEVEGS
-909 STAGS
+909 DEAGS
-914 ILFYNLPL
+914 ILFYNLPSQ
-922 TIGGTAGKFDVS
+922 TVGNKGKFDVS

-939 ATIGDHS
+939 ALLKDHS
-946 FTFYTTNNI
+946 FAFYTTNNI
-955 FASGSSAF
+955 FTSGPTAF
-963 ATFLNDWKG
+963 AQFLNDWKG

-986 SSLLLTDVSDATT
+986 SSLLLTDVSSATGT
-999 GANIIQFSNI
+999 GRTIKFTNIT
-1009 VPPITG
+1009 PPIAPGT
-1015 STLNNAISQTVAT
+1015 STLKNAQSTPETVAT
-1028 INSNSV
+1028 LNGASG
-1034 PDYYYVTLKG
+1034 DYFYVTLKG
-1044 ADVKVNEP
+1044 ANVKIDEDV
-1052 NYDLSDIDNKLNRV
+1052 DLSVGTNKLNKV
-1066 SIYDSDITVDSSTT
+1066 SIYDSDITVENGKT
-1080 IQDGAAPN
+1080 IQDGISPN
-1088 VANST
+1088 VSASG
-1093 NLVRQKYI
+1093 NLISQGYI
-1101 LGVNNGKT
+1101 LGVNNGRT

-1115 ITLNSTSLASNE
+1115 ITLNSTSPDE

-1142 ASEAINNGTITSKI
+1142 VSEAINNGTITSKI

-1164 SDGAKGTNNLN
+1164 SDGAEGTNNSG
-1175 KSITMDGNSAFGMVG
+1175 KSITMDGDSAFGMVG
-1190 SNANTTNEGD
+1190 SNANTTNEGN

-1226 IAINKG
+1226 IAINRV
-1232 TITTTGAKN
+1232 TITTTGDKN

-1250 ITNDTTGIIKLNNST
+1250 ITNDTTTGIIKLNNST
-1265 ENVGMYSQGPKGTIT
+1265 ENVGMYSEGPKGTIT

-1294 YGNTETKL
+1294 YGNTKTVL
-1302 GNASSITVGDS
+1302 GTASSITVGDS

-1324 TVNSGAKVQL
+1324 TVNPGAKVQL

-1345 DGATGVFVENKGS
+1345 DGATGVFVENVHGTS
-1358 AGSVNVDVYNL
+1358 ASTVTLDAKNL
-1369 IEGPLGKKSY
+1369 VQGGLGKKSY
-1379 GYYFKNVH
+1379 GYYFKGVNN
-1387 SLTYTNTNGS
+1387 LDYKNTNGS

-1414 GGSGI
+1414 VGNGI

-1455 NTAIYTKTGTA
+1455 NTAIYTKAGTA
-1466 TNRLAGTIEVG
+1466 TNRSAGTIEVG

-1491 NDGTIKITAS
+1491 NNGTIKITAS

-1711 DNPASPTYGQ
+1711 DNPASSTYGQ

-2008 TAASLTWM
+2008 TSASLTWM

-2035 VPYTMFANKN
+2035 IPYTMFANKN

-2082 KGHILAQAFDEMK
+2082 EGHILAQAFDEMK
-2095 GHQYSNIQQRMFETG
+2095 GHQYSNIQQRTKETG
-2110 SVLSKEFDYLQ
+2110 DILSQEFNYLQ
-2121 DEWRNPSKNSNK
+2121 DEWRNPTKDNNK
-2133 IKVFGQRGEFKTDT
+2133 IKMFGHRGEYNTDT
-2147 AGVVDYTNNAYGVA
+2147 AGVVDYTDNAYGVA

-2166 EKIKLGNKSGWY
+2166 ETVKLGRKSGWY
-2178 AGSVYNKFKFKDI
+2178 AGAVTNRFEFKDL
-2191 GKSQEEQ
+2191 GKSKETQ
-2198 TMIKAG
+2198 TMVKAG
-2204 VFKTMSPKK
+2204 LFKTVSPYN
-2213 DYNGS
+2213 DHNGS
-2218 LTWKIAGEAFAG
+2218 LTWTIAGEAFAG
-2230 RGDMKRRYWIVD
+2230 VNNMTRRYWIVD
-2242 EVFEAKGKYT
+2242 DTFEAKSDYA
-2252 TYGIALKNEIGKEF
+2252 TYGVALKNEIGKDF
-2266 RTSENTSIRPYGALN
+2266 RTSERTSIRPYGALN
-2281 LEYGKYSDFRET
+2281 LEYGRYSNIKED
-2293 GPMALKVKGNDY
+2293 GPMALEVKGNDY
-2305 FSAKPEAG
+2305 FSVQPELGVA
-2313 ISFNYKQDLGVRSKL
+2313 FNYSQPVGVKSHFK
-2328 TASLTAAYENELG
+2328 ASLTAAYTNELG
-2341 ELYDVQNKAKLKG
+2341 EVNDVRNKARLKG
-2354 TKAPYYKLR
+2354 TTADYYELR
-2363 GDKENHRGNGKF
+2363 GDKEDRKGNGKF
-2375 DLNFGWD
+2375 DLNIGFD

-2393 YDTTGEN
+2393 YDTKGEN
-2400 FRGGIGFRAIY
+2400 IRGGIGFRAIY

>member
-65 MRQEFRKVKAENN
+65 IRQEFKKVKTENN

-161 ISAVPVDAAVKPKIP
+161 ISAVPVDAAVKPKRP
-176 TIKTVG
+176 TINTVG
-182 SAEAPTIVTPTLNI
+182 SAEAPTIVTPSLNI
-196 QVSAVNPSSTM
+196 QVSAVNPSSTE
-207 VPSITKPKVSVPPV
+207 VPSITPPSVTIPTV
-221 EMKSVK
+221 NMQSIT
-227 GFTLVFPNSLDNGTS
+227 GFTLVFPNSGDILPVKHQINGSYDVSVNNSRRYLSAESDN
-242 GRKIY
+242 
-247 TDRSSNV
+247 
-254 TVSGTDPYV
+254 
-263 HDATSS
+263 A
-269 IHYISYYQFAGNTVY
+269 
-284 TSAPATITM
+284 APAIIEYSMFHEFGGNYSPISKDETITM
-293 EGNATANNLVT
+293 SGVTEADNTYTDGSGNKMFY
-304 GSNNYYGGG
+304 SGG
-313 SRFAYVDDVRRAHTT
+313 SRFAYVDDVRN
-328 GTHQYGSPSVASTQ
+328 SKPNIK
-342 FTLKNNAIINLT
+342 FTLKNNAIIKLV

-364 ETSWTDGFT
+364 ETSYTDGKVT
-373 TTTVKNTGSISDEKE
+373 TNITNTGSISDESE
-388 ELTPNTKYT
+388 RLNTGDTYRGT
-397 GKLRKDI
+397 LREDI
-404 ASAENH
+404 DHAESSETSVTVDSH
-410 DTDVRVNQQGKT
+410 GKT
-422 GYKVGIA
+422 GYKVGLA

-435 INYTSQTYYEL
+435 VDHSRGVYYEL
-446 FNGSAAASS
+446 FNGDNDSS
-455 IFDNFNT
+455 TLFNNFNT
-462 DFVNKVVANPN
+462 ILGGVVNSPTLSSIKTGERDT
-473 IHYDITTL
+473 DIS
-481 DKKTTLTNGTTLEK
+481 GTSVSQE
-495 SLGQNGV
+495 GV
-502 IHFSGDYSTGI
+502 IHFSGQRSTGI
-513 QVASVNRPSNSIFN
+513 QVASALRRGNPLKT
-527 GMDGEGP
+527 E
-534 RSGTYSNADSRSLVR
+534 RSLVR
-549 TDNKA
+549 AANKGN
-554 DGYIQLDGAYSY
+554 GYIQLDGAYSY
-566 GMKLAGQALH
+566 GLKLE
-576 VTSGDNSAKTDASY
+576 GDPLYVDSNDYAAKTASY
-590 VTNNGLILI
+590 MANNGLILI
-599 SGSHDTGIT
+599 SGSHDDSKI
-608 SGYKND
+608 
-614 GSMFFT
+614 
-620 GSNPRGSSAGIA
+620 GSSAGIA
-632 KLKEAKWSS
+632 KLQKAKWSS
-641 ENTIFNNGKI
+641 EKTIFNNGKI
-651 YVGGYNNSGILLES
+651 YVAGNNNSGILLES
-665 IFNDKVTNTNTGDI
+665 IYKDTVTNNGDI
-679 TIDQAYN
+679 TIDRAYN
-686 LFNNPNSSITYSNA
+686 LFDKRDHSYAHAYATS
-700 VARNN
+700 N
-705 AGIRVQSY
+705 AGIRIQSFKTADLATGDLVGV
-713 ESESNN
+713 NN
-719 DKALGNPEG
+719 RT
-728 INKGI
+728 INL
-733 INIKNGTDNVGIY
+733 NNGSGNVGIY
-746 VLDEEG
+746 ALDVVNTDNIVGINNYKILGENASGG
-752 TIHDANGK
+752 TINV
-760 ELIGNNTGKIYIT
+760 
-773 GGDNIG
+773 GGTNVG
-779 MMAQDKSGTNN
+779 MMAEDKSGTVTNY
-790 FKTII
+790 KTII
-795 KNSNLISVAG
+795 RNNGKINVNGTSSV
-805 NGSIGMYTADK
+805 GMYTADK
-816 DSYAEQNDGSIKAY
+816 DSYAEQLNGAVITAKS
-830 KNNIG
+830 KNVG
-835 VVNLGHFDFK
+835 VVNNGKFNFAT
-845 KGTISADGIN
+845 GGIINADGES
-855 SVGVYSKTATSNTT
+855 SVGVYSANGTDSTTT
-869 LGSGTLGDT
+869 LSGTLNV
-878 TLTVTNGGVGLYADD
+878 LNGGVGLYANEG
-893 SSTQKL
+893 STQKL
-899 SGLTANVSGS
+899 IGLTADVSGTAS
-909 STAGS
+909 AGS
-914 ILFYNLPL
+914 ILFYNLPK
-922 TIGGTAGKFDVS
+922 TGTNKGFFDLS
-934 NNPGK
+934 DTNPGT
-939 ATIGDHS
+939 ATIGANS
-946 FTFYTTNNI
+946 FAFYTTNNI
-955 FASGSSAF
+955 FASGSNAF

-972 ATTGTGLDLTMNTG
+972 TTTGTGLDLTMKTG
-986 SSLLLTDVSDATT
+986 SSLLLTDVSTATGT
-999 GANIIQFSNI
+999 GRTIQFTHI
-1009 VPPITG
+1009 TPPIAPGT
-1015 STLNNAISQTVAT
+1015 STLKNAQSTPETVAT
-1028 INSNSV
+1028 LNSASG
-1034 PDYYYVTLKG
+1034 DYFYVTLKG
-1044 ADVKVNEP
+1044 ADVKIDEDI
-1052 NYDLSDIDNKLNRV
+1052 DLSVGTNKLNKV
-1066 SIYDSDITVDSSTT
+1066 SIYDSDITVENGKT
-1080 IQDGAAPN
+1080 IQDGTSPN
-1088 VANST
+1088 VSASG
-1093 NLVRQKYI
+1093 NLISQGYI
-1101 LGVNNGKT
+1101 LGVNNGRT

-1115 ITLNSTSLASNE
+1115 ITLNSTTPDE
-1127 LKVLVAMGKKAGGTK
+1127 IKVLVAMGKKAGGTK

-1156 TKGIAIYA
+1156 NKGIAIYA
-1164 SDGAKGTNNLN
+1164 SDGAEGTNNSG
-1175 KSITMDGNSAFGMVG
+1175 KSITMDGDSAFGMVG
-1190 SNANTTNEGD
+1190 SNANTTNEGN

-1226 IAINKG
+1226 IAINRG

-1241 IGMVAKNSN
+1241 IGMVAKDSN
-1250 ITNDTTGIIKLNNST
+1250 ITNDTTTGIIKLNNST
-1265 ENVGMYSQGPKGTIT
+1265 ENVGMYSEGTKGTIT

-1294 YGNTETKL
+1294 YGNTKTEL
-1302 GNASSITVGDS
+1302 GTASSITVGDS
-1313 GVGVYSSTGEI
+1313 GVGVYSSTGDI
-1324 TVNSGAKVQL
+1324 TVNLGAKVQL

-1345 DGATGVFVENKGS
+1345 DGATGVFVENNKTS
-1358 AGSVNVDVYNL
+1358 APTVTLDAKNL
-1369 IEGPLGKKSY
+1369 VQGGLGKKSY
-1379 GYYFKNVH
+1379 GYYFKGVNN
-1387 SLTYTNTNGS
+1387 LDYKNTNGS

-1406 IFIYSDAT
+1406 IFIYSDAI
-1414 GGSGI
+1414 GGNGI

-1491 NDGTIKITAS
+1491 NNGTIKITAS

-1540 ETNGTITMGDD
+1540 NASGKITMGDD
-1551 SIGIYSNGG
+1551 SIAIYSNGG
-1560 DVKNFGNL
+1560 DVTSNGDI
-1568 TVGANKSIGV
+1568 TVGTNKSIGI
-1578 LTVGTGQTVSFDG
+1578 LTVGTNQTATLNG
-1591 NITIGNDSFGLVNQ
+1591 NVTIGNDSFGLVNT
-1605 GSGNHIISIAS
+1605 GINNTIISNAS
-1616 NTTLGTDSVFIYQN
+1616 NTTLGTDAVFIYQN
-1630 DSTGRVENYT
+1630 DNAGHVSNLTPLT
-1640 TLISSGDRNYGL
+1640 SAGDRNYGL

-1670 GNVGMYATTGGIGQ
+1670 GNVGIYSTGGIAK
-1684 NYGNIKVGPSNTA
+1684 NNNLIKVGPSNTA

-1711 DNPASPTYGQ
+1711 DNSASPTYGQ

-1733 IEVSQPNSIG
+1733 IEVRQPNSIG

-1791 SVKGIYVANGSYIK
+1791 SVKGIYVANGSYVK

-1830 NVEDTA
+1830 NVEDNA

-2008 TAASLTWM
+2008 TSASLTWM

-2035 VPYTMFANKN
+2035 IPYTMFANKN

-2069 KAAFDKISNLSGG
+2069 KAVFDKISNLSGG
-2082 KGHILAQAFDEMK
+2082 EGHILAQAFDEMK
-2095 GHQYSNIQQRMFETG
+2095 GHQYSNIQQRTKETG
-2110 SVLSKEFDYLQ
+2110 DILSQEFNYLQ
-2121 DEWRNPSKNSNK
+2121 DEWRNPTKDNNK
-2133 IKVFGQRGEFKTDT
+2133 IKMFGHRGEYNTDT
-2147 AGVVDYTNNAYGVA
+2147 AGVVDYTDNAYGVA

-2166 EKIKLGNKSGWY
+2166 ETVKLGRKSGWY
-2178 AGSVYNKFKFKDI
+2178 AGAVTNRFEFKDL
-2191 GKSQEEQ
+2191 GKSKETQ

-2204 VFKTMSPKK
+2204 LFKTVSPYN
-2213 DYNGS
+2213 DHNGS
-2218 LTWKIAGEAFAG
+2218 LTWTIAGEAFAG
-2230 RGDMKRRYWIVD
+2230 VNNMTRRYWIVD
-2242 EVFEAKGKYT
+2242 DTFEAKSDYT
-2252 TYGIALKNEIGKEF
+2252 TYGVALKNEIGKDF
-2266 RTSENTSIRPYGALN
+2266 RTSERTSIRPYGALN
-2281 LEYGKYSDFRET
+2281 LEYGRYSNIKED
-2293 GPMALKVKGNDY
+2293 GPMALEVKGNDY
-2305 FSAKPEAG
+2305 FSVQPELGVA
-2313 ISFNYKQDLGVRSKL
+2313 FNYSQPVGVKSHFK
-2328 TASLTAAYENELG
+2328 ASLTAAYTNELG
-2341 ELYDVQNKAKLKG
+2341 EVNDVRNKARLKG
-2354 TKAPYYKLR
+2354 TTADYYELR
-2363 GDKENHRGNGKF
+2363 GDKEDRKGNGKF
-2375 DLNFGWD
+2375 DLNIGFD

-2393 YDTTGEN
+2393 YDTKGEN
-2400 FRGGIGFRAIY
+2400 IRGGIGFRAIY